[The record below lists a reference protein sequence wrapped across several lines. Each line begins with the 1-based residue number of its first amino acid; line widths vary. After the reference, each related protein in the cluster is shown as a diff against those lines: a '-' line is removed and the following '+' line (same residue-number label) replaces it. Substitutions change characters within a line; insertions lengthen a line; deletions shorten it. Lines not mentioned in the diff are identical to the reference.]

1 MSSLLST
8 LWISL
13 GALQAQQA
21 GLQTTANNVANIN
34 TAGYSRERPIF
45 QEAAP
50 VVEDKVVFGGGVELT
65 GIESLRSD
73 LLDLQV
79 SDETQQQSNS
89 QAYVNAMNQVQTLFP
104 DDTTGIGAG
113 ISAFF
118 QSLNSLSTNPSDLTL
133 RQAVLTAASNMSTDF
148 NNASNQLSGVSS
160 SLNAGVQQ
168 QVQEVNGIAQ
178 QIAAINVKLAATSS
192 SGQEYSSYLDQR
204 SALIAKLSGT
214 IDVAQINDGNGVTL
228 TTKQGVPLV
237 VDGTAYALSTEVDS
251 SGTQH
256 IYSSQDKDITSDIS
270 GGSLGGTLQARDQ
283 TIPSL
288 QSELDSLASG
298 ISSALNTAHA
308 MGTDLNGD
316 PGSNLFVPVTG
327 SGSASRM
334 AVAIT
339 DPKLLAAGSDGSSGS
354 NGNIANLSAV
364 ANQAVTNGLTPS
376 QGYGNIVFQTGM
388 AISNGTTELNAS
400 NAMLQQLQQQQSSI
414 SGVSL
419 DEEAS
424 NMLLYQRGYQAA
436 AEAISPSTRCC
447 RRRSIGAHHENL
459 AADDTDP
466 AQRAEVFRPGWSRPR
481 SSK

>member
-192 SGQEYSSYLDQR
+192 SGEEYSSYLDQR

-283 TIPSL
+283 TIPTL
-288 QSELDSLASG
+288 QSQLDSLASG
-298 ISSALNTAHA
+298 IEQRPQYGARDGDGPERQSGLESFCAGHRLGFGVAHGGSHYRSKAAGGRVRRIERQQRQHCPPFGGRQPSRDKRAHA
-308 MGTDLNGD
+308 E
-316 PGSNLFVPVTG
+316 PGIRKHRVPNRHVDQQWHHR
-327 SGSASRM
+327 AERQQCHAA
-334 AVAIT
+334 AVA
-339 DPKLLAAGSDGSSGS
+339 
-354 NGNIANLSAV
+354 
-364 ANQAVTNGLTPS
+364 
-376 QGYGNIVFQTGM
+376 
-388 AISNGTTELNAS
+388 
-400 NAMLQQLQQQQSSI
+400 
-414 SGVSL
+414 
-419 DEEAS
+419 
-424 NMLLYQRGYQAA
+424 AA
-436 AEAISPSTRCC
+436 AVFDQ
-447 RRRSIGAHHENL
+447 RRL
-459 AADDTDP
+459 
-466 AQRAEVFRPGWSRPR
+466 PG
-481 SSK
+481 